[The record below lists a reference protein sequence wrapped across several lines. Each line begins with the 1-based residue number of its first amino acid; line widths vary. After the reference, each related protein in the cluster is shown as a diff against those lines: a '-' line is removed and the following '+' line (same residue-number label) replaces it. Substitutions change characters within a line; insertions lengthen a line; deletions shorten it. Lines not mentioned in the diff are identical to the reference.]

1 MHRSVTSAPP
11 WTGSRIHSAPAA
23 FSDWHQLALNVLT
36 QNLSFFGKHIRWQQS
51 GKKQKWLLPTSDEQ
65 RCWCSRPTV
74 PGLEIRCVTCG
85 VSETRFSGG
94 GLTFKLRAIYWHSVQ
109 CAYPLATRP
118 FFVAFPLWCYF
129 AVRLFCT
136 SKQEQEARCLNKT
149 CLCGNSFSFEQ

>member
-1 MHRSVTSAPP
+1 MHRLVTSAPP

-23 FSDWHQLALNVLT
+23 FSDWHQLALHVLT

-85 VSETRFSGG
+85 VNATRFSRG
-94 GLTFKLRAIYWHSVQ
+94 GLTLKLRAIYWHSEGTIKHVKMSVQ
-109 CAYPLATRP
+109 VCNVPTLLQQGH
-118 FFVAFPLWCYF
+118 FLLLSHFDVILQFNCFVLQSKSK
-129 AVRLFCT
+129 RCT
-136 SKQEQEARCLNKT
+136 V
-149 CLCGNSFSFEQ
+149 